1 MIKVTNLS
9 KQFNEKTVVDDV
21 SFSVERGE
29 VLGFLGPNGAG
40 KSTTMKMI
48 SGFLNPDHGIVQ
60 IDGIDVVENPKAA
73 KSIMGYLPEGMPLY
87 GDMPVHSFLAFIGR
101 IRGMRGA
108 ELSEK
113 MAAVVSDVQIEE
125 VITQPISTLS
135 KGFRRRV
142 GLAQALLHD
151 PDHLILDEPTDGLD
165 PNQKTQVRAL
175 IEKISETKAIVLS
188 THILEEVDAVC
199 SRVIIIRDGRVVIDD
214 TPDGLAASSM
224 YHNAVYLKILGAETD
239 SVESKLQSIEAV
251 GKVEYSESDNSYR
264 LTSKDGRSV
273 IEDVSH
279 LIEANGWKIRSL
291 SEEKGDLNEV
301 FRHFTS

>member
-21 SFSVERGE
+21 SFSIERGE
-29 VLGFLGPNGAG
+29 VLGILGPNGAG

-48 SGFLNPDHGIVQ
+48 SGFLNPDHGTVQ

-113 MAAVVSDVQIEE
+113 MAVVVSDVQIEE

-214 TPDGLAASSM
+214 TPNGLAASSM

>member
-21 SFSVERGE
+21 SFSVKRGE

-48 SGFLNPDHGIVQ
+48 SGFLNPDHGTVQ

-113 MAAVVSDVQIEE
+113 MAVVVSDVQIEE
-125 VITQPISTLS
+125 VITQPIATLS

-151 PDHLILDEPTDGLD
+151 PNHLILDEPTDGLD

-214 TPDGLAASSM
+214 TPNGLAASSM